1 MNLDYWYDDQIRR
14 YLLQL
19 VRLFSHF
26 KVREY
31 TASGINYNRVPT
43 RYADASRMVSSI
55 LRNNSEN
62 ILNSAPM
69 ITVGLDSLDI
79 DRARAQ
85 DPFLQDTRQVAE
97 RAFDENTGTYSTE
110 QGNLYT
116 IQRYMPVPYKMTIKV
131 DIWTTNTDTKLQLLE
146 QILVLF
152 NPSIQLQSND
162 NPLDW
167 SNVFEVELTNI
178 TWSSR
183 SIPQGVDETLD
194 IASLTFEVPVW
205 ISPPAKVKRQSII
218 QTIIADIYSTDD
230 VAGLGY
236 DEAYADFFAN
246 INDTARVIVT
256 PNDLH
261 VMVYGGY
268 AQLVNAGGEPQEWS
282 DIIEM
287 QGELSATSLL
297 KLNTTND
304 IENEMGMI
312 VGGVSADPG
321 DPTRLIFV
329 LDADTLPANTVADV
343 TRIIDPRAV
352 SPGTGLPAAFVGQRY
367 LLTESI
373 STDYTGWNIDAMAGD
388 IIEYTGT
395 VWQVVFVGAT
405 ASVPQFV
412 TNSYT
417 TKQYKWIGT
426 GWISSSEG
434 EYNPGF
440 FRLDL

>member
-1 MNLDYWYDDQIRR
+1 MNLDFWYDDQIRR

-31 TASGINYNRVPT
+31 TSTGPKYNRVPAK
-43 RYADASRMVSSI
+43 YGDSSRLVASI

-62 ILNSAPM
+62 VLNSAPM
-69 ITVGLDSLDI
+69 IAVYIDSIEI
-79 DRARAQ
+79 DRARSQ

-97 RAFDENTGTYSTE
+97 RAFDSNTGKYTSE

-116 IQRYMPVPYKMTIKV
+116 IQRYMPVPYKLTIKV

-146 QILVLF
+146 QIMVLF
-152 NPSIQLQSND
+152 NPSVQLQSND

-167 SNVFEVELTNI
+167 SNVFEVEMTNI
-178 TWSSR
+178 NWSSR

-194 IASLTFEVPVW
+194 IASMTFEVPIW

-218 QTIIADIYSTDD
+218 QTIIADIYTTNS
-230 VAGLGY
+230 VEGLGY
-236 DEAYADFFAN
+236 DERYADFFEG
-246 INDTARVIVT
+246 IDDTARVIVT

-261 VMVYGGY
+261 VLVTGSI
-268 AQLVNAGGEPQEWS
+268 AQLVNAGGEPQSWS

-287 QGELSATSLL
+287 QGQLSATSLL
-297 KLNTTND
+297 KLNITND
-304 IENEMGMI
+304 FENEMGMVI
-312 VGGVSADPG
+312 GLIAQDPQ
-321 DPTRLIFV
+321 DPTKLIFN
-329 LDADTLPANTVADV
+329 LDTDTLPTNTLTNVD
-343 TRIIDPRAV
+343 RIIDPRAS
-352 SPGTGLPAAFVGQRY
+352 SPGNGLPNEFTGQRY
-367 LLTESI
+367 LLTEDLSL
-373 STDYTGWNIDAMAGD
+373 DYTDWNVVARAGD
-388 IIEYTGT
+388 IIQYGT
-395 VWQVVFVGAT
+395 DWTVVFDS
-405 ASVPQFV
+405 ASASSPQYV

-417 TKQYKWIGT
+417 SKQYKWINS
-426 GWISSSEG
+426 GWISSYEG